1 MKSMVFADPFLL
13 LKMRLQSDTVTI
25 RPATSNIVTA
35 VSKFAIQFLALS
47 REYFPLLFFFFLN
60 YLYTSRLLSF
70 FSCHWVANTLT
81 GAGFVLL
88 TVLKHQNNQN
98 AESSVK

>member
-35 VSKFAIQFLALS
+35 VSKFAIQFLALES
-47 REYFPLLFFFFLN
+47 IFLYFFFFFLN

-70 FSCHWVANTLT
+70 SCHWVANTLT
-81 GAGFVLL
+81 GAGFDLL

>member
-35 VSKFAIQFLALS
+35 VSKFAIQFLALES
-47 REYFPLLFFFFLN
+47 IFLYFFFF
-60 YLYTSRLLSF
+60 F
-70 FSCHWVANTLT
+70 F
-81 GAGFVLL
+81 
-88 TVLKHQNNQN
+88 
-98 AESSVK
+98 

>member
-35 VSKFAIQFLALS
+35 VSKYAMQFLVLS
-47 REYFPLLFFFFLN
+47 TEYFSLVYFY
-60 YLYTSRLLSF
+60 YLYTSRLLSL
-70 FSCHWVANTLT
+70 SCHWVANSLT
-81 GAGFVLL
+81 GAGFDLL
-88 TVLKHQNNQN
+88 TVLKHHKKN
-98 AESSVK
+98 